1 MRISDWSSDV
11 CSSDLNDE
19 AQAHEQL
26 DAALAAG
33 VNFVDT
39 AEMYPVAPRAET
51 YGRTA
56 QIIGSWLARSAR
68 RHDIS
73 LASKVIGPGAFPY
86 VRGGPRLD
94 RESVMAACEASLKR
108 LRTDYL
114 DLYQVHWPQRPTN
127 FFGKLGFDASGGDG
141 WVPIAET
148 LSAHAELQ
156 PPGKMHHIGVYT
168 EKPGGGGAYRTLAPG
183 TAS

>member
-11 CSSDLNDE
+11 CSSDLW
-19 AQAHEQL
+19 L
-26 DAALAAG
+26 
-33 VNFVDT
+33 T
-39 AEMYPVAPRAET
+39 
-51 YGRTA
+51 RT
-56 QIIGSWLARSAR
+56 AR
-68 RHDIS
+68 RHDII

-141 WVPIAET
+141 GVPIAET
-148 LSAHAELQ
+148 DRKSGVEGKRGDRLIEL
-156 PPGKMHHIGVYT
+156 GWS
-168 EKPGGGGAYRTLAPG
+168 R
-183 TAS
+183 